1 VRDHNYWWMS
11 LLTILA
17 LALEPVAQGSGV
29 GPTTV
34 RFDLYR
40 GYLIVVRG
48 SAGPLKDLNFL
59 LDTGASP
66 TVLDRRLANKLQL
79 VELPGVL
86 GGLNGRVA
94 AGRAIAPG
102 LQIGPTR
109 RDNLPVVIEDLSF
122 FDKALPVRIDGVIGL
137 DVVGQM
143 AFEIDYSSREINFGP
158 ISHLKN
164 SVRLWLK
171 DGLPVVDA
179 KVDQASVHLLLDTG
193 ASSLILFDAKTPI
206 PASPV
211 KISAGQRSANMIGE
225 FERKQV
231 QLRSLRLGQ
240 AEFLQEP
247 AFLVRTRGDA
257 TVDFDGLL
265 SPAVLGITKVAI
277 DLDQG
282 VVAFSR

>member
-1 VRDHNYWWMS
+1 
-11 LLTILA
+11 
-17 LALEPVAQGSGV
+17 
-29 GPTTV
+29 
-34 RFDLYR
+34 
-40 GYLIVVRG
+40 
-48 SAGPLKDLNFL
+48 
-59 LDTGASP
+59 
-66 TVLDRRLANKLQL
+66 
-79 VELPGVL
+79 
-86 GGLNGRVA
+86 
-94 AGRAIAPG
+94 

-137 DVVGQM
+137 DVVGQT

-158 ISHLKN
+158 ISPFKN
-164 SVRLWLK
+164 SVRLWLRE
-171 DGLPVVDA
+171 GLPVVDA
-179 KVDQASVHLLLDTG
+179 KLNQASVHLLLDTG
-193 ASSLILFDAKTPI
+193 ASSLILFDAKTSV

-211 KISAGQRSANMIGE
+211 KISADQRSANMMGE

>member
-1 VRDHNYWWMS
+1 VRGQNYWLLS

-34 RFDLYR
+34 GFDLYR

-48 SAGPLKDLNFL
+48 SAGPLRDLNFL
-59 LDTGASP
+59 LDTGANP
-66 TVLDRRLANKLQL
+66 TVLDRRLAKKLQL
-79 VELPGVL
+79 DELPGVL

-94 AGRAIAPG
+94 AGRTIAPS

-109 RDNLPVVIEDLSF
+109 RDNLPILIEDLSF

-137 DVVGQM
+137 DVVGQT
-143 AFEIDYSSREINFGP
+143 AFEIDYSSRQINFGP
-158 ISHLKN
+158 IPSLKN
-164 SVRLWLK
+164 SVRLWLR
-171 DGLPVVDA
+171 DGLPLVDA
-179 KVDQASVHLLLDTG
+179 TVNQASAHLLLDTG
-193 ASSLILFDAKTPI
+193 ASSLILFDAKTSV

-211 KISAGQRSANMIGE
+211 KVSADQRSANMIGE

-231 QLRSLRLGQ
+231 RLHSLRLGQ

-282 VVAFSR
+282 VAAFSR